1 MTDLTNQKPSDATE
15 DAKGQIA
22 SPSRRRALARLG
34 LAVGAAYATP
44 TLLRLDR
51 QAHAA
56 GTPCPSPYWPGPR
69 PASCPKK

>member
-1 MTDLTNQKPSDATE
+1 MTDLTEQSRRDAT
-15 DAKGQIA
+15 DQIA

-34 LAVGAAYATP
+34 LAAGAAYATP

-56 GTPCPSPYWPGPR
+56 ATPCPSPYTTTPR
-69 PASCPKK
+69 PASCPKLR

>member
-1 MTDLTNQKPSDATE
+1 MTDLSKQTE
-15 DAKGQIA
+15 RGAEQVA

-34 LAVGAAYATP
+34 LAAGAAYATP
-44 TLLRLDR
+44 TLVRLDR